1 LDLANNMYK
10 EGESLQEFIQHF
22 YNEMNVIPEV
32 DDKPIIMFYKKGLKD
47 LVLIR
52 MLAMKNPRTSEE
64 MLAIAKKYTL
74 AKEAIL
80 DTRESKNDKKTSYID

>member
-1 LDLANNMYK
+1 
-10 EGESLQEFIQHF
+10 
-22 YNEMNVIPEV
+22 
-32 DDKPIIMFYKKGLKD
+32 

-80 DTRESKNDKKTSYID
+80 DTRESKNDKKSSHLD